1 MELDRFEFA
10 CDVHAYMIVVTFK
23 ILKVF
28 HETALNKNAAF
39 DEPYHTSIEH
49 SKKKSDVGKEASVQ

>member
-1 MELDRFEFA
+1 
-10 CDVHAYMIVVTFK
+10 MIVVTFK

-49 SKKKSDVGKEASVQ
+49 SKKKKKVMWEKKHQSSRAL